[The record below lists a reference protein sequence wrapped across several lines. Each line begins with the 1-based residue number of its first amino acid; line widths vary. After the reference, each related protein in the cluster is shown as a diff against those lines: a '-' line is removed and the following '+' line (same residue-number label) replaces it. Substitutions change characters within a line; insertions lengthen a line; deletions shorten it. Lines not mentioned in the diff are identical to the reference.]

1 MPAFHRLVV
10 RDDNSS
16 MTPAMFKLLIAL
28 VVLFF
33 LATVLAFVLLAL
45 RVMRTRRAT
54 ATAATSDKQR
64 QRGSAYRRL
73 TIEAVSRPAQQQQQN
88 PEKLGLVDSTD
99 SSPLASP
106 LPLTLPEIR
115 ITFPD
120 DPDPARPQ
128 SGGRVVV
135 VRMGDNA
142 AVGLGPVDE
151 EREQL
156 PPYSADGERFQSL
169 DLERIGGLKEKTDKQ
184 FS

>member
-88 PEKLGLVDSTD
+88 P
-99 SSPLASP
+99 
-106 LPLTLPEIR
+106 
-115 ITFPD
+115 
-120 DPDPARPQ
+120 
-128 SGGRVVV
+128 
-135 VRMGDNA
+135 
-142 AVGLGPVDE
+142 
-151 EREQL
+151 
-156 PPYSADGERFQSL
+156 
-169 DLERIGGLKEKTDKQ
+169 
-184 FS
+184 